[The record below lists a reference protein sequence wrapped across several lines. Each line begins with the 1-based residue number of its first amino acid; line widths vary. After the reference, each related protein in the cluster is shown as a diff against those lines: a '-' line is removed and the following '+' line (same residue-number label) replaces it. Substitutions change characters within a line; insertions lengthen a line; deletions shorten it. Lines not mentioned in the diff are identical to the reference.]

1 MTRMTKSQVIA
12 YVNEIS
18 HIIGEIFV
26 DTIGELP
33 EPSGIDGY
41 ELVQGSIAYIVQ
53 SGELYVMGSDGKWY
67 SSEDGTVAGIP
78 EKTEEINESAPNT

>member
-1 MTRMTKSQVIA
+1 MTRLSNSHVIA
-12 YVNEIS
+12 YVNEKS

-41 ELVQGSIAYIVQ
+41 ELVQGSIAYVVQ
-53 SGELYVMGSDGKWY
+53 SGELYVMGSDGRWY

-78 EKTEEINESAPNT
+78 EKTEEINESSPNT

>member
-1 MTRMTKSQVIA
+1 MTRLSNSHVIA
-12 YVNEIS
+12 YVNEKS

-26 DTIGELP
+26 DNIGELP

-41 ELVQGSIAYIVQ
+41 ELVQGSIAYVVQ